1 MAESDNSRPM
11 LRCIA
16 VDDEPFALKLI
27 TEDIS
32 KVPFLKLVNV
42 CSSAVEA
49 REVLQKESIDLMFL
63 DIQMPGLTGTELL
76 RSLESPPMVIF
87 TTAYEQYAVEGF
99 ELEVIDYLVKPVPF
113 ERLLRAATR
122 AQEQLKL
129 RQDSNTKPEDQFF
142 FVRAEYKEI
151 RIMFSDIQYIEGLK
165 DYVKIFLA
173 SQTRPVMTRM
183 NLKAI
188 ETKLPSK
195 LFCRIHNSFIVPF
208 SKITSFQRSQ
218 VFIGQTPIP
227 VGDKYAA
234 EFRRRYVPGEG
245 I

>member
-1 MAESDNSRPM
+1 MTDINTSHPT

-27 TEDIS
+27 SEDIS
-32 KVPFLKLVNV
+32 KIPFLILVNV
-42 CSSAVEA
+42 CSSATEA
-49 REVLQKESIDLMFL
+49 KEVLAKERIDLMFL
-63 DIQMPGLTGTELL
+63 DIQMPGLTGMELL
-76 RSLESPPMVIF
+76 RSFEKPPFVIF

-99 ELEVIDYLVKPVPF
+99 ELDVIDYLVKPIPF
-113 ERLLRAATR
+113 ERLLRAAMR
-122 AQEQLKL
+122 AQEQLRL
-129 RQDSNTKPEDQFF
+129 LQGTDLKPEDQYF

-151 RIMFSDIQYIEGLK
+151 RIMFNDIQYVEGLK

-173 SQTRPVMTRM
+173 SQSRPVLTRM

-188 ETKLPSK
+188 EAKLPSK

-234 EFRRRYVPGEG
+234 EFRKRYAPE
-245 I
+245 

>member
-1 MAESDNSRPM
+1 MAESDNSRPT

-32 KVPFLKLVNV
+32 KIPFLKLVNV
-42 CSSAVEA
+42 CSSAIEA
-49 REVLQKESIDLMFL
+49 REVLQKEAIDLMFL

-129 RQDSNTKPEDQFF
+129 RRDSDMKPEDQFF

>member
-1 MAESDNSRPM
+1 MADKNNLYPS

-27 TEDIS
+27 SEDIS
-32 KVPFLKLVNV
+32 KIPFLKLVNI

-49 REVLQKESIDLMFL
+49 KNVLQQSAVDLMFL
-63 DIQMPGLTGTELL
+63 DIQMPGLTGTGLL
-76 RSLESPPMVIF
+76 RSLEKPPLVIF

-99 ELEVIDYLVKPVPF
+99 ELEVIDYLMKPIPF
-113 ERLLRAATR
+113 DRLLRAATR
-122 AQEQLKL
+122 AQEQLRL
-129 RQDSNTKPEDQFF
+129 RLGNDMKPEDQFF

-151 RIMFSDIQYIEGLK
+151 RVMFSDIQYIEGLK
-165 DYVKIFLA
+165 NYVKIFLA
-173 SQTRPVMTRM
+173 SQTRPILTRM
-183 NLKAI
+183 NLKAV
-188 ETKLPSK
+188 EAKLPSK

-234 EFRRRYVPGEG
+234 EFRKRYVPGE
-245 I
+245 